1 MNPPA
6 KVQIIENADGPEY
19 AVLPMSHYEEILAKL
34 ELLEDIRDFDNA
46 KAALDA
52 GVKEMIPSHVVARLL
67 AGESPVKVWREYRGM
82 TQEQLATAVNLTSPY
97 ISQIESGAR
106 EGKVGVYVN
115 LAKCLGVDID
125 DLVTAS

>member
-1 MNPPA
+1 M
-6 KVQIIENADGPEY
+6 
-19 AVLPMSHYEEILAKL
+19 
-34 ELLEDIRDFDNA
+34 LEDIRDFDNA